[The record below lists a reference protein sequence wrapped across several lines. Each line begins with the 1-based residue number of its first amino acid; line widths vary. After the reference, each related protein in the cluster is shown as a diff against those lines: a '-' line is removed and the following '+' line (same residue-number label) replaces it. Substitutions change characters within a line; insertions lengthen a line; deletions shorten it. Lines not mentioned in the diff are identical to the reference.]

1 MKGDLGAT
9 ANRGSILLL
18 LEDSEFLRCIQ
29 GEAVKIIKN
38 LLPCFFIIQFVF
50 TTFPDIFWIQY
61 HIVGNLQY
69 GSPSCPLSTLHGER
83 IVGVEQGPHLSSESQ
98 SYTSKRMSVIMTSND
113 VQTFAT
119 TYKVWWRNFKSTCT
133 GHLGCLLIGI
143 VYLYYLYFVLIHKFP
158 SEYV

>member
-1 MKGDLGAT
+1 MNGDLGAT

-119 TYKVWWRNFKSTCT
+119 TYKVGRTPSKKLRLSTHFLQMRQRCDRGNLHFISMCCHHFWR
-133 GHLGCLLIGI
+133 
-143 VYLYYLYFVLIHKFP
+143 
-158 SEYV
+158 